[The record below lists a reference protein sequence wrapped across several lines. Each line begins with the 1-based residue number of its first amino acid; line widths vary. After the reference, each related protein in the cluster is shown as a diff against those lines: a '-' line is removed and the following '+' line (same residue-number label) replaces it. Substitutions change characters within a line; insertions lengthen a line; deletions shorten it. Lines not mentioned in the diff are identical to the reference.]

1 MTSAR
6 TQAGRDLLARFI
18 EAGRRWP
25 QTRGYFTPQDVL
37 AIENA
42 PDSLDAAWSEAEAA
56 LPEGYVIESV
66 SRQRSWWGVDE
77 KAWTAEAAE
86 QADGGDWPAIFGDGD
101 TPAAALRALAARLR
115 EAKG

>member
-1 MTSAR
+1 VTSAR

-56 LPEGYVIESV
+56 LP
-66 SRQRSWWGVDE
+66 WWGVDE